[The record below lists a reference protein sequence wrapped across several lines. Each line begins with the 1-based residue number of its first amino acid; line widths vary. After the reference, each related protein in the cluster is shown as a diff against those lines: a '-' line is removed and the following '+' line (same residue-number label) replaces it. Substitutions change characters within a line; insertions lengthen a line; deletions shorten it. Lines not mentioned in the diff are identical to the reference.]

1 MKAKQIFNTTT
12 VILLVSIYIICKEE
26 NTTLGCK
33 GEVGLEE
40 NHMDYDSK
48 GGTYTFKVDN
58 DI

>member
-12 VILLVSIYIICKEE
+12 VILLVSICIIC
-26 NTTLGCK
+26 N
-33 GEVGLEE
+33 
-40 NHMDYDSK
+40 MDYDSK